1 MNNGLN
7 KSLEVGMVLND
18 KWVILEFIA
27 KGGMGEVYR
36 AHQINLK
43 RDVAVKVISQEW
55 LESCRDSEEEL
66 EIGLQRFRNEVQAM
80 AQIRHPNIL
89 QIFDYGSITVNVGG
103 EDVSLEYIV
112 MEYVLGGTLRSTMS
126 EEGFGSEEKLINE
139 WLRHYFFPML
149 DGVQAMHEL
158 KMAHRDLKPE
168 NVLMDDNMPK
178 IADFGL
184 AHSHQWKPVT
194 QSIEVKGTAAYMSPE
209 HFFEF
214 KQADHRADIY
224 SLGKILYE
232 SIDGRINP
240 KTIPFK
246 STALSNPD
254 TPFLKKLDRIIQDAT
269 AEDKKKRLDLVD
281 KLRKNLLEAIESL
294 ESEVMTDETAFPRQF
309 PILYQ
314 SRFVWAG
321 IVIAIVSVTAMGL
334 WHLIGEPGKT
344 TVHQQVSRIKYPQ
357 SSRSGPPRV
366 ESASLTSPA
375 QSILG
380 KDGITMLFIPGGK
393 FQASAESSD
402 SQWQT
407 VHIQPFYLDEKKV
420 SNHHFAEFLNEV
432 KDNLIVENGVVKHND
447 EIWFYLGK
455 VTEPHEQIIYEHG
468 RFHLREIEYAARPV
482 VRVTWYGASAYA
494 QHFGK
499 RLATEYEW
507 DFAALGKDSWNLS
520 DSENITKSPLP
531 KTVDRSNNSGTHMMN
546 MVFPSENLDN
556 LEGMENGVR
565 EWVTKARVN
574 TPEQPGPDNKKAVSY
589 LSLVAWRLNHAMD
602 ENKSFRFP
610 WEAFTDVGFR
620 CVLNLEDV
628 D

>member
-269 AEDKKKRLDLVD
+269 AEDKKKRLDSVD

>member
-126 EEGFGSEEKLINE
+126 EEGFGSEEKLINK

-269 AEDKKKRLDLVD
+269 AEDKKKRLDSVD

-589 LSLVAWRLNHAMD
+589 LSLVAGRLNHAMD

>member
-269 AEDKKKRLDLVD
+269 AEDKKKRLDSVD

-589 LSLVAWRLNHAMD
+589 LSLVAGRLNHAMD